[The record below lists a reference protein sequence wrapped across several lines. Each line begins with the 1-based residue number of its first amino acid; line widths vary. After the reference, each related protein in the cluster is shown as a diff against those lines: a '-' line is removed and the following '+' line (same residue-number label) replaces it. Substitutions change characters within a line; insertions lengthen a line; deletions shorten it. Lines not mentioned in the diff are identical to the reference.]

1 MLNAKIFS
9 QLIIAY
15 KLSPFIK
22 RAVII
27 KITVSAILFGYWS
40 LGKTEVFRQ
49 LDLAVGEMKALD
61 RKNEALMAKIKDV
74 GMVNQAIQRMEFN
87 VVDSGKVFARPRLD
101 AELLTLVSLH
111 AEAHDVQ
118 LLGLAA
124 HPSKPVEK
132 THQDHHEPK
141 GNSKEKTKPKPKG
154 KQEQKQEPEPEPRI
168 GYSTFDLKVQGPFA
182 GIMGFIDG
190 LIYDKRYLKFETM
203 AIASV
208 PPNPQ
213 ASASLP
219 STPPSPPIATI
230 AFGVYV
236 LDDDDQ
242 EVMP

>member
-49 LDLAVGEMKALD
+49 LDLAVSEMKALD
-61 RKNEALMAKIKDV
+61 RKNDALMAKIKDV

-87 VVDSGKVFARPRLD
+87 VVDSGKVFARKRLD

-124 HPSKPVEK
+124 HPSKPVENSP
-132 THQDHHEPK
+132 QDQHEPQEK
-141 GNSKEKTKPKPKG
+141 SKQKPRPKPKRQ
-154 KQEQKQEPEPEPRI
+154 QEQELEPRI
-168 GYSTFDLKVQGPFA
+168 GYSGFNLKVQGPFA

-190 LIYDKRYLKFETM
+190 LIYDKRYLKFEKMT
-203 AIASV
+203 I
-208 PPNPQ
+208 
-213 ASASLP
+213 ASLP
-219 STPPSPPIATI
+219 SKPQASSATPPEPPSAPMATI

-236 LDDDDQ
+236 LDDDDR